1 MVKSKQ
7 VAKKRTM
14 VRKKEKEL
22 TRLGT
27 ALRALGTVGGGALGG
42 LIGQSSVGSSI
53 GRNLGATVS
62 RWLGSGDYSVKYN
75 SLLSPD
81 GTIPAMHDNSQSVVI
96 RHKEYLGEIKSS
108 QTFTTQMAYSLNP
121 GLSYTFPW
129 LADVASRFQEY
140 RIRGMIFHYIPT
152 SGSAV
157 ASTNPALGSVMMQT
171 SYRASDTDPASKVEV
186 LNEYWAS
193 ESKPDTAFCHPI
205 ECSPEQ
211 NPFKVQYVRTGAIPA
226 GDNVLFY
233 DLGKTFICT
242 SGMQTTGNPVGDLWV
257 TYEIE
262 LRKPVLTSE
271 VNSNVESAVYSSLN
285 PTTVTYFNPLESPIL
300 TGNLPCSFSGRTIT
314 FPKGIV
320 GTYQITMIMVA
331 ATVLTDVNFTQNG
344 TTYTNCSSIPW
355 DNRDSVSNYGT
366 TTSGTSDQLNIGVRT
381 DILLIRDPQKAAE
394 IFYTNNFSWAGTAN
408 QVVVRISQIA

>member
-7 VAKKRTM
+7 NTKRRTM
-14 VRKKEKEL
+14 VRKAKDKEL

-27 ALRALGTVGGGALGG
+27 ALRALGTAGGGVLGG
-42 LIGQSSVGSSI
+42 LIGQSGVGSSI
-53 GRNLGATVS
+53 GRSLGASVS
-62 RWLGSGDYSVKYN
+62 RWLGSGDYSVKFN
-75 SLLSPD
+75 SLLTPD
-81 GTIPAMHDNSQSVVI
+81 GAIPAMHDNSQSVVI
-96 RHKEYLGEIKSS
+96 RHKEFLGEVKSS
-108 QTFTTQMAYSLNP
+108 QDFTTQMTYSLNP

-152 SGSAV
+152 SGNAV
-157 ASTNPALGSVMMQT
+157 SSTNPALGSVMIQT

-193 ESKPDTAFCHPI
+193 EAKPDTPFCHPI
-205 ECSPEQ
+205 ECSPDQ
-211 NPFKVQYVRTGAIPA
+211 NPFKVQYVRTGAVPA

-233 DLGKTFICT
+233 DLGKTYICT

-271 VNSNVESAVYSSLN
+271 VNANVDSAVFSSLA
-285 PTTVTYFNPLESPIL
+285 PTTISLFDPLGSPIL
-300 TGNLPCSFSGRTIT
+300 TGNLPCTFTTKTIT

-320 GTYQITMIMVA
+320 GKYQVTMVVLA
-331 ATVLTDVNFTQNG
+331 ETVFTDINIAFSSSL
-344 TTYTNCSSIPW
+344 TNCSYIPW
-355 DNRDSVSNYGT
+355 GNRSTQVVYGTNTAGTADSVQNGIRSEA
-366 TTSGTSDQLNIGVRT
+366 
-381 DILLIRDPQKAAE
+381 ILIPDPQKAAVLT
-394 IFYTNNFSWAGTAN
+394 FGTTTWTGTAE
-408 QVVVRISQIA
+408 QVIIRISQIA